1 MKSKHRQIVNE
12 VIATLQTEQ
21 DCLSRSEIAYSIEQL
36 REVLQDLLYFYP
48 DGDQTVACIDNGIYY
63 LEEMLTIDSTDD
75 DFVINQSVVLYEL
88 LKLC

>member
-36 REVLQDLLYFYP
+36 REVLQDLLYFYQ
-48 DGDQTVACIDNGIYY
+48 DGDQTVACIENCIYY